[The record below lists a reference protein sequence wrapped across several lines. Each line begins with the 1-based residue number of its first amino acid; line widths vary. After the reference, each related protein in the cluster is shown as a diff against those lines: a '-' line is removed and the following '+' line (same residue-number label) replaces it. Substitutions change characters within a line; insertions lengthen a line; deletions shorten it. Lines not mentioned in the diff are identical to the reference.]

1 MGFECNQPNSN
12 HSQNAANHN
21 YTAAHLLSNEC
32 SDGQANEDEYTC
44 YDYYMDQG
52 YMADQSRGWPSGSAT
67 TTTATTTASTTTPT
81 TTQPATAATATLAAT
96 TTPTVLVT
104 TALTHAAATI
114 HASPAAT
121 LNILHTTTTTMTTTT
136 MTTTINGLVV
146 LAVLPARRVLSN
158 LAVMRSPCL
167 RVPCNAQATA
177 NPRVLAA
184 APTTPAG
191 RVAKPRCATESAAAA
206 QQLWQPHH
214 KNGGN
219 VCNRIA
225 QSG

>member
-1 MGFECNQPNSN
+1 
-12 HSQNAANHN
+12 
-21 YTAAHLLSNEC
+21 
-32 SDGQANEDEYTC
+32 
-44 YDYYMDQG
+44 MDQG

-81 TTQPATAATATLAAT
+81 TKQPATAATAALAAT

-114 HASPAAT
+114 HVSPVAT
-121 LNILHTTTTTMTTTT
+121 LNILRTTTMT
-136 MTTTINGLVV
+136 INGIVL
-146 LAVLPARRVLSN
+146 LAVLPARRAPSN
-158 LAVMRSPCL
+158 LAVMRSQCL
-167 RVPCNAQATA
+167 CVSCNASATA